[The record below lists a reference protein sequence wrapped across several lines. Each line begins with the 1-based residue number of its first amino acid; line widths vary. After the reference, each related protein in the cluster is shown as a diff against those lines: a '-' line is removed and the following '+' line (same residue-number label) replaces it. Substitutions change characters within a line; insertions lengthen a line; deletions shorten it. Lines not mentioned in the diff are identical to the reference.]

1 MTNFQEI
8 ANFLWSIADEVLR
21 DDFKRGKYPDV
32 ILPFTVL
39 RRLDCVLAS
48 TKDRVLKRYEELQ
61 GRLQEYRVALISAA
75 VTGKIDARGTP
86 A

>member
-1 MTNFQEI
+1 MTNFPEI

-21 DDFKRGKYPDV
+21 DDFKRGTYPDV

-61 GRLQEYRVALISAA
+61 GRLQEYRSALISAA
-75 VTGKIDARGTP
+75 VTGKIDVRGSP